1 MFLVAGDTNPLSPLN
16 VAVVSPMPHMT
27 KSRSVTETQAETGKE
42 NTAGPGEDPLRGE
55 ISVVMVSSSSNIVT
69 KSLQTSIHSEA
80 TEINSRVKI

>member
-1 MFLVAGDTNPLSPLN
+1 MRTMFLVAGDTNPLSPLN

-55 ISVVMVSSSSNIVT
+55 ISVVMLSSY
-69 KSLQTSIHSEA
+69 
-80 TEINSRVKI
+80 RVHPT